1 MKELRYQKIDYSF
14 QINNNICNYLVIEN
28 PKLFTSFLNDLYTL
42 NQEMFFLLDNGK
54 ILDIKKN
61 IFIIENILT
70 LDINSKKN
78 ISLFYD
84 DLVKS
89 NQDIEMLKNI
99 ELVNLQLSK
108 IIYDIKLNS
117 SLEITM
123 KEVINLQDILQMYD
137 VKIDIENSSLLEK
150 IVIYL
155 KLVNIIFKPSVIF
168 IPFLDSFLD
177 DIQLKSLLDE
187 AKILEICLFIVSSSD
202 KKLNNIHK
210 IIVDNDLCV
219 I

>member
-1 MKELRYQKIDYSF
+1 
-14 QINNNICNYLVIEN
+14 
-28 PKLFTSFLNDLYTL
+28 
-42 NQEMFFLLDNGK
+42 
-54 ILDIKKN
+54 
-61 IFIIENILT
+61 
-70 LDINSKKN
+70 
-78 ISLFYD
+78 
-84 DLVKS
+84 
-89 NQDIEMLKNI
+89 MLKNI

>member
-1 MKELRYQKIDYSF
+1 M
-14 QINNNICNYLVIEN
+14 
-28 PKLFTSFLNDLYTL
+28 
-42 NQEMFFLLDNGK
+42 
-54 ILDIKKN
+54 DIKKN

-99 ELVNLQLSK
+99 ELVNMQLSK

-137 VKIDIENSSLLEK
+137 VKIDIENTSLLEK